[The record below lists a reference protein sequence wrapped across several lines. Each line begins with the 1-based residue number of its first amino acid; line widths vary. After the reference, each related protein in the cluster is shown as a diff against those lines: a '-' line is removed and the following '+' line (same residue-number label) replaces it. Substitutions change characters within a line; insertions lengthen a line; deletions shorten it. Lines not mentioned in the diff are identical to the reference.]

1 MGLCYVLKA
10 KNNNQEVQLY
20 VDKDDLTD
28 NFWFTLTGKYKGDN
42 IQIDFDDIS
51 GEELEEFIDF
61 MSMKLRKSKSAK
73 DLEKARELFDAS
85 MEYSAVGCDIPTT
98 Y

>member
-20 VDKDDLTD
+20 IDKDNTTGE
-28 NFWFTLTGKYKGDN
+28 FWFTLTGKYKGDN

-61 MSMKLRKSKSAK
+61 LSMKLPKNNSISNHERFAANIRKYG
-73 DLEKARELFDAS
+73 LTGL
-85 MEYSAVGCDIPTT
+85 
-98 Y
+98 

>member
-20 VDKDDLTD
+20 IDKDNTTGE
-28 NFWFTLTGKYKGDN
+28 FWFTLTGKYKGDN

-51 GEELEEFIDF
+51 GEELEEFVDF
-61 MSMKLRKSKSAK
+61 LSMKLHKSKYVK
-73 DLEKARELFDAS
+73 DLEKARERFDAS
-85 MEYSAVGCDIPTT
+85 MEYSAVGCDIPNI
-98 Y
+98 